1 MEQLTTRIGIEPGLG
16 LVGRFGDTAI
26 LIPRDPGGAGPDETI
41 SELLALA
48 AEVGS
53 DRQAPAN
60 TIASRLAA
68 WVIGHMS
75 GDAPAFG
82 IVAPMR
88 DGVFMFLRGAV
99 WCTITEGGATRQV
112 SGEQA
117 LTWVDQIVPGTFE
130 RLAIGSAAGPPV
142 QADPLT
148 DLRSGVVPGQGFVLS
163 RTAGAPGSEP
173 ALAESGTGVAGTEAD
188 GPGLAGAGVAGPS
201 SAGADVAGAG
211 VSAGAG
217 AGVAGAGVAGL
228 AGDGADVASAGSAGA
243 DVDRPGFAEADPAD
257 GRLAEAGVAG
267 ADSGWG
273 GSADADPAFADPD
286 FAGSAG
292 AGPAS
297 AGADSGWAGA
307 SSAEADAAWG
317 GSADSGSAGAGSA
330 DSGSADSGSA
340 GAGLAGA
347 RPADDDV
354 DDRAGTGFAG
364 SGDGSEAGPES
375 DTDARSGFAW
385 PRSEETPGPVTDQPQ
400 EGWALRAESQQNY
413 QPTMVARSSE
423 YEAAPRRAEPGLDED
438 DRPADNRGG
447 FPEVALQPV
456 QATTIAPVQSRSA
469 DKPLPL
475 GKLVSQDG
483 LTIVLDRVYVLGRE
497 PQQDPSVESGEAA
510 PVQLPDPDHV
520 ISRVHA
526 YVSVENGIVL
536 VRDAESMHGTYLSP
550 PGDEQWSRIGTEPS
564 PLPPGWSLQI
574 GPQVFTFT
582 LAEPEDDR

>member
-1 MEQLTTRIGIEPGLG
+1 MEQLTTRIGIESGPG

-26 LIPRDPGGAGPDETI
+26 MIPRDQAGSGSEGSI

-75 GDAPAFG
+75 GDAPSFG

-99 WCTITEGGATRQV
+99 WCTITEGGSTREI

-130 RLAIGSAAGPPV
+130 RLAIGGAAGRPV

-148 DLRSGVVPGQGFVLS
+148 DLRAGVVPGQGFVLS
-163 RTAGAPGSEP
+163 RTAGVAGSEP
-173 ALAESGTGVAGTEAD
+173 ALAESGAGVAESGAGVAGTEAD
-188 GPGLAGAGVAGPS
+188 GVGSAGSGSGSGSGFDAGSGFEAGSGLAGAGVAGADL
-201 SAGADVAGAG
+201 AGADLAGDGVDSAGLAGAG
-211 VSAGAG
+211 AGSAG
-217 AGVAGAGVAGL
+217 AGVAG
-228 AGDGADVASAGSAGA
+228 S
-243 DVDRPGFAEADPAD
+243 
-257 GRLAEAGVAG
+257 
-267 ADSGWG
+267 
-273 GSADADPAFADPD
+273 GSADAEADRRGLAEVGSAGGQLGENDVNGADSAEADSAEAGSAWP
-286 FAGSAG
+286 GSAG
-292 AGPAS
+292 AGA
-297 AGADSGWAGA
+297 AGAGWAGA
-307 SSAEADAAWG
+307 GAAEADSAW
-317 GSADSGSAGAGSA
+317 AGSDRA
-330 DSGSADSGSA
+330 GSDR
-340 GAGLAGA
+340 AGLAGA
-347 RPADDDV
+347 RSADDDV
-354 DDRAGTGFAG
+354 ADSGGASFAG
-364 SGDGSEAGPES
+364 PDAASESGPES
-375 DTDARSGFAW
+375 ATDARSGFAW
-385 PRSEETPGPVTDQPQ
+385 PRSEEMPAPAADQPQ
-400 EGWALRAESQQNY
+400 EGWALRAESQQGH
-413 QPTMVARSSE
+413 QPTMIARPAE
-423 YEAAPRRAEPGLDED
+423 YEAAHGRPESGLEED
-438 DRPADNRGG
+438 DRPAGDRGG

-456 QATTIAPVQSRSA
+456 QATTIAPVQPRA
-469 DKPLPL
+469 AEKPLPL
-475 GKLVSQDG
+475 GMLVSQDG

-510 PVQLPDPDHV
+510 PVQLADPDHV

-564 PLPPGWSLQI
+564 PLPPGWNLQI
-574 GPQVFTFT
+574 GPQIFTFK
-582 LAEPEDDR
+582 LAEPKDDR